1 MELKDLPIVCIS
13 LDRRTDRW
21 KNVQAAAAVAN
32 LPVTRVSAVD
42 ASQFVAH
49 KHPAVSLATAH
60 NIFYKMRRS
69 HYEIDAAGAIG
80 CSLSHFKVWKQLL
93 DSSAPA
99 MIVFEDDVQIPP
111 DLGLRLQKIL
121 AETPDEWDILQLQRT
136 EYGKGMNGCKPIK
149 GEEPWELCTSLM
161 GTWSY
166 IVTRRGAKRL
176 LEKAY
181 PIELHVDAYM
191 AYMARMGHC
200 KMIWHPLIDLAPF
213 DSGSDI
219 GHGSCTICNV
229 PTNMEKYGVIAMP
242 LQSIFGIMVMA
253 AVAGG
258 FLSLTL
264 TKCRL
269 R

>member
-1 MELKDLPIVCIS
+1 MDLKDLPIVCIS

-21 KNVQAAAAVAN
+21 KNVQVAAAAAN
-32 LPVTRVSAVD
+32 LTVSRVSAVD
-42 ASQFVAH
+42 ASEFVPH

-60 NIFYKMRRS
+60 NIYYKMRRS
-69 HYEIDAAGAIG
+69 HYEIDAGGAVG
-80 CSLSHFKVWKQLL
+80 ASLSHFKVWKQLL

-99 MIVFEDDVQIPP
+99 MIIFEDDIHIPP
-111 DLGLRLQKIL
+111 DLKMRLEKIL
-121 AETPDEWDILQLQRT
+121 AELPDEWDILQLQRT
-136 EYGKGMNGCKPIK
+136 EFGKGMTGCKAIK
-149 GEEPWELCTSLM
+149 GEEPWQLCTSLM
-161 GTWSY
+161 GAWSY
-166 IVTRRGAKRL
+166 IVSRRGAKRL

-191 AYMARMGHC
+191 AYMCRMGHC
-200 KMIWHPLIDLAPF
+200 KMIWHPLIDLVPA

-219 GHGSCTICNV
+219 GHGSCTICNI

-242 LQSIFGIMVMA
+242 LRSIFGIMVMA

-264 TKCRL
+264 TKCKIR
-269 R
+269 